1 MKPNASRVDLLFA
14 KLSVRYGDAFLRQWS
29 GADPELVKADW
40 TEVLDGFSDAA
51 IGYALR
57 YLPTQPPNAN
67 TFREICRRAPEPEQA
82 RIAGPT
88 VRADPTRVR
97 QLIATVTEAKRD
109 GLTSAERVAARL
121 RQIEA
126 ANGGV
131 LSEAQRHV
139 LNACERH
146 CAPLAL
152 MADQFEPVP
161 QHVWP
166 PGMQAE
172 AKA

>member
-1 MKPNASRVDLLFA
+1 MRPNASRVDQLFA

-29 GADPELVKADW
+29 GADPEIVKADW
-40 TEVLDGFSDAA
+40 AEVLDGFSDSA
-51 IGYALR
+51 IHYALR

-67 TFREICRRAPEPEQA
+67 AFREICRRAPEHEQA

-88 VRADPTRVR
+88 VRPDPARVR
-97 QLIATVTEAKRD
+97 QLIASVTEAKRD
-109 GLTSAERVAARL
+109 GFTPAERVAARL
-121 RQIEA
+121 REIEA

-131 LSEAQRHV
+131 LSEAQRHM

-152 MADQFEPVP
+152 AGDQFKAVP
-161 QHVWP
+161 QDVWP
-166 PGMQAE
+166 PGM
-172 AKA
+172 KADAIA

>member
-1 MKPNASRVDLLFA
+1 MQSNASRIDWLFA

-29 GADPELVKADW
+29 GAAPQVVKADW
-40 TEVLDGFSDAA
+40 AEVLEGFDDRS

-57 YLPTQPPNAN
+57 YLPATPPNAIA
-67 TFREICRRAPEPEQA
+67 FREICRRAPEPEQA

-88 VRADPTRVR
+88 VRADLARVR
-97 QLIATVTEAKRD
+97 ELIASVIDAKRD
-109 GLTSAERVAARL
+109 GVTPAERVAARL

-131 LSEAQRHV
+131 LSEAQRHM

-166 PGMQAE
+166 PGMQADVG
-172 AKA
+172 A